1 MFRKE
6 RLLQGIWFYDEN
18 GKHVRTK
25 KEILDERGEIR
36 PGCRIVKKGEVYET
50 NLFKLKNQE
59 FKSKKFTEEM
69 KYYYTDLIN
78 ELVKRSGRE
87 VEGV

>member
-1 MFRKE
+1 MK
-6 RLLQGIWFYDEN
+6 N
-18 GKHVRTK
+18 GKPRP
-25 KEILDERGEIR
+25 DEERESWMNVGEIR

-50 NLFKLKNQE
+50 KSFKPKKPGIQVQESLRKN
-59 FKSKKFTEEM
+59 M

-87 VEGV
+87 VEGVC